1 MQHMFVKHIWKGIA
15 AMAIIGTTLASC
27 TKDDTP
33 KKVYRYQNINLVDKD
48 NVTNGYLTIA
58 EITDSTFDVYMQIN
72 KSQMDVKYNF
82 TFFRGAITAA
92 PTDTLFSLGSII
104 SQTTG
109 TPVLANMRIKE
120 VKVDATTTRKFNYD
134 SAIAVNA
141 FGRVSILGSQGQ
153 DSAVATANIGSNMT
167 K

>member
-1 MQHMFVKHIWKGIA
+1 MFVKHIWKGIA

-33 KKVYRYQNINLVDKD
+33 KKVYRFQNINLVDKD

-58 EITDSTFDVYMQIN
+58 EITDTTFDVYMQIN
-72 KSQMDVKYNF
+72 KSQMGVKYNF

-92 PTDTLFSLGSII
+92 PTDTLINFGSVT

-109 TPVLANMRIKE
+109 TPVLVNRRIKE
-120 VKVDATTTRKFNYD
+120 VIAGENATRKFNYD
-134 SAIAVNA
+134 SIIAVNA
-141 FGRVSILGSQGQ
+141 FARISLQGSQGQ
-153 DSAVATANIGSNMT
+153 DSAIATANIGSNIT